1 MIETIIM
8 LGLISSAVY
17 ALLSIGFTL
26 VYGVANVI
34 NMSHGAFFMFGAYM
48 FFVFGPFGFFELD
61 PIVALILAT
70 IVVGIMGAIIYGLVI
85 HPVVE
90 DAIASIVVTL
100 GAAMI
105 LQQIIY
111 IEFGGAHRAVP
122 PFISGSIIILGTPV
136 TYSKI
141 TALVVSLALITI
153 IAIFITK
160 AKIGKAMRAVSQDRE
175 VAMLMGINTTGL
187 YILTMAMSASLAAI
201 AGIFIASST
210 TQVAEPHM
218 WLNPLGMAFAIVIL
232 GGLGSIKGT
241 VIGAFIVGYAE
252 TAVTIL
258 IPGGSFLRG
267 AVALTIMVAV
277 LLLRPK
283 GLFGKRIEL
292 EE

>member
-1 MIETIIM
+1 MIENIII

-34 NMSHGAFFMFGAYM
+34 NMAHGVLFMLGAYM
-48 FFVFGPFGFFELD
+48 FYFFGPLGFFELD
-61 PIVALILAT
+61 LIVALILAI
-70 IVVGIMGAIIYGLVI
+70 IVVGIAGATIYRLMI

-90 DAIASIVVTL
+90 DALASIVVTL

-105 LQQIIY
+105 VQQIIY
-111 IEFGGAHRAVP
+111 IVFGGAHRAVP
-122 PFISGSIIILGTPV
+122 PFTSGSIIILGVPV
-136 TYSKI
+136 TYSKLI
-141 TALVVSLALITI
+141 ALGVSLALIAIT
-153 IAIFITK
+153 AIFIAK

-175 VAMLMGINTTGL
+175 VAMLMGINTTRL
-187 YILTMAMSASLAAI
+187 YILTMAMSASLASI

-218 WLNPLGMAFAIVIL
+218 WLHPLGMAFAIVIL

-252 TAVTIL
+252 TAVTTL

-267 AVALTIMVAV
+267 AVALAIMVAV